1 MLTFSQWWAWFWLK
15 TFLNFLIYPS
25 TFCCFFLTLSVLFSL
40 LIFCFLGYL
49 RKRNSPTKWYLVAP
63 RLGQQGHLGHRR
75 QLVWIAVPER
85 FFFVGFFF
93 YIFVGLCTFEQVPIW
108 WRNMLYLLFFH
119 SELCFCNLSMWTD
132 TPIINFWLMWNIPLC
147 EYIIMYLSIFK
158 SMKLEPN
165 FSFLLLLMKLQRV
178 FSCVPSHAQLGFPR
192 RCRTWWRHVDL

>member
-1 MLTFSQWWAWFWLK
+1 MGLILVEDIY
-15 TFLNFLIYPS
+15 FLNPSLYLLLFLSHSLCP
-25 TFCCFFLTLSVLFSL
+25 FLSVDILLSRLLKEEKFSNKMISSRPL
-40 LIFCFLGYL
+40 PRPARSLGSQEAVSVNISTWEGFVLFCF
-49 RKRNSPTKWYLVAP
+49 V
-63 RLGQQGHLGHRR
+63 
-75 QLVWIAVPER
+75 
-85 FFFVGFFF
+85 F

-192 RCRTWWRHVDL
+192 RCRTWWCHVDL